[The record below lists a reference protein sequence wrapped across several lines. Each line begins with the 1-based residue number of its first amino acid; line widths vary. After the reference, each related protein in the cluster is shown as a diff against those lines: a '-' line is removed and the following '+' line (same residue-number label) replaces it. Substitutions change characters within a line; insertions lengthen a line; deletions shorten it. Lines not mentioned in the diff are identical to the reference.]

1 MGYSNSALS
10 KDQMINTIL
19 QSFFFRVLGVGYS
32 KRGLSSFCVFV
43 ISRNEMPVTSYFGYS
58 GTNPMFTVFLKT

>member
-1 MGYSNSALS
+1 M
-10 KDQMINTIL
+10 NTIL

-58 GTNPMFTVFLKT
+58 GTNPMFTVFLKVQSAQKADFRA